1 MTLHTSIWLFQ
12 AIHAVGLTV
21 WLTIA
26 IINNYQAF
34 QSSMAAI
41 GNTMSMAPLTQTP
54 VINTPLLN
62 RALSFVTL
70 HKMGLLFI
78 LLLQII
84 AALSFWVGSYE
95 LVIAC
100 NLPAAQ
106 PWLNI
111 ALASFSACLFTMHLG
126 GLWFGYWIKQE
137 GLQLTHIS
145 LLIWA
150 MAAFVLFNTPWG
162 NTGVLLNS

>member
-12 AIHAVGLTV
+12 AIHAIGLTV

-34 QSSMAAI
+34 QSSIAAI
-41 GNTMSMAPLTQTP
+41 GNIMSMAPLTLPP

-70 HKMGLLFI
+70 HKIGLLFI

-84 AALSFWVGSYE
+84 AALSFWIGSYK

-100 NLPAAQ
+100 DLTAAQ

-145 LLIWA
+145 LLIWTL
-150 MAAFVLFNTPWG
+150 AAFFLFNISWNNMG
-162 NTGVLLNS
+162 SY